1 MISGLNER
9 VFYRVLLPILAAFNL
24 ALGVIALSGLG
35 LRAWTDAADVAAGAG
50 CCAIAGGLLAT
61 GLTRGYLT
69 RSMLR
74 QIAMWR
80 RFSDTVVNWIDESRM
95 PEETVARL
103 HRSLNQVMAE
113 GRGHRRSGA
122 STST

>member
-1 MISGLNER
+1 LNDR

-24 ALGVIALSGLG
+24 TLGVTALSGLG
-35 LRAWTDAADVAAGAG
+35 LNKWTDTADIATGAG
-50 CCAIAGGLLAT
+50 CCVIAGGLLAT

-80 RFSDTVVNWIDESRM
+80 QFSDTVVNWIEESRM

-113 GRGHRRSGA
+113 GRRNRSRA
-122 STST
+122 SS